1 MKHFLCI
8 ALFACAAS
16 SALAQQEG
24 PQVIETSE
32 AVVPAIAAATPV
44 ASDALADTDTLTDT
58 MSVSVGEVLSRLE
71 TGIASWYGGRFHGRK
86 TASGEAFD
94 MNALTAAHRKLPFGS
109 WVRVRNLVNGRSV
122 DVRINDRGPYIKR
135 RIIDL
140 SRAAAQALG
149 VGSGGTREVAIHVLT
164 EAERFA
170 TPFDASPLTSA
181 GNSIDLK

>member
-8 ALFACAAS
+8 ALLACVAS

-32 AVVPAIAAATPV
+32 AVVPAIAAATPI

-58 MSVSVGEVLSRLE
+58 MSMSVGAVLSRLE

-86 TASGEAFD
+86 TASGEAFNMD
-94 MNALTAAHRKLPFGS
+94 ALTAAHPKLPFGS
-109 WVRVRNLVNGRSV
+109 WVRVRNLGNGRSV

-140 SRAAAQALG
+140 SRAAARALG
-149 VGSGGTREVAIHVLT
+149 VQGTNQVEISLLDR
-164 EAERFA
+164 RR
-170 TPFDASPLTSA
+170 
-181 GNSIDLK
+181 

>member
-8 ALFACAAS
+8 ALLACVAS

-32 AVVPAIAAATPV
+32 AVAAAIAEATPL
-44 ASDALADTDTLTDT
+44 ASETATATATAT
-58 MSVSVGEVLSRLE
+58 VGEVLSRLE

-86 TASGEAFD
+86 TASGEAFNMD
-94 MNALTAAHRKLPFGS
+94 ALTAAHPKLPFGS
-109 WVRVRNLVNGRSV
+109 WVRVRNLGNGRSV

-140 SRAAAQALG
+140 SRAAARALG
-149 VGSGGTREVAIHVLT
+149 VQGTNQVEISLLDR
-164 EAERFA
+164 RR
-170 TPFDASPLTSA
+170 
-181 GNSIDLK
+181 

>member
-1 MKHFLCI
+1 VKHVLCI
-8 ALFACAAS
+8 ALLACAAS

-32 AVVPAIAAATPV
+32 AVAAAIAEATPL
-44 ASDALADTDTLTDT
+44 ASETATATATAT
-58 MSVSVGEVLSRLE
+58 VGEVLSRLE

-122 DVRINDRGPYIKR
+122 DVRINDRGPYIKQR
-135 RIIDL
+135 VIDL

-149 VGSGGTREVAIHVLT
+149 VGGTRQVEITLL
-164 EAERFA
+164 EKLR
-170 TPFDASPLTSA
+170 
-181 GNSIDLK
+181 

>member
-8 ALFACAAS
+8 ALLACVAS

-32 AVVPAIAAATPV
+32 AVVPAIAAATPI

-58 MSVSVGEVLSRLE
+58 MSMSVGEVLSRLE

-122 DVRINDRGPYIKR
+122 DVRINDRGPYIKQR
-135 RIIDL
+135 VIDL

-149 VGSGGTREVAIHVLT
+149 VGGTRQVEITLL
-164 EAERFA
+164 EKLR
-170 TPFDASPLTSA
+170 
-181 GNSIDLK
+181 

>member
-8 ALFACAAS
+8 ALLACVAS

-32 AVVPAIAAATPV
+32 AVVPAIAAATPI

-58 MSVSVGEVLSRLE
+58 MSMSVGEVLSRLE

-86 TASGEAFD
+86 TASGEAFNMD
-94 MNALTAAHRKLPFGS
+94 ALTAAHPKLPFGS
-109 WVRVRNLVNGRSV
+109 WVRVRNLGNGRSV

-140 SRAAAQALG
+140 SRAAARALG
-149 VGSGGTREVAIHVLT
+149 VQGTNQVEISLLDR
-164 EAERFA
+164 RR
-170 TPFDASPLTSA
+170 
-181 GNSIDLK
+181 